1 MFPLGGE
8 ESVDVMGQS
17 GRESMMSKP
26 FDQALANRVEIAMF
40 GRKESA
46 VFMSAF
52 KNDGGEL
59 EVVNQRESRSSGHH
73 RGIGTWVARGC
84 EDGPTHMGAD

>member
-52 KNDGGEL
+52 KK
-59 EVVNQRESRSSGHH
+59 RR
-73 RGIGTWVARGC
+73 R
-84 EDGPTHMGAD
+84 